1 MSYLGEVMEVTPQ
14 WCAGPTMILIDSG
27 AFTHTCP
34 RWFCDHLPI
43 EQSAPRMRAVTASG
57 KPLSFYGVRRVRA
70 RTWCNRE
77 IIFEFQVSDVT
88 RPIASVGLLRHRG
101 HPVSFGRWPHI
112 IIAGEPTPLVE
123 AANLFYLPV
132 ALPGERLPPMLVE
145 QMQRQ
150 MATLQDNRM
159 LQAAIGVSPQIKLF
173 EYCCGAESLLS
184 QWFLDHGY
192 LAQRLCLP
200 DHDMSRQCNVEALV
214 RELSERIAQHQFTAV
229 WTALPCTPWCSW

>member
-27 AFTHTCP
+27 AFTHT
-34 RWFCDHLPI
+34 
-43 EQSAPRMRAVTASG
+43 
-57 KPLSFYGVRRVRA
+57 FYGVRRVRA

-145 QMQRQ
+145 QMQRRRRHCKTTGCCRRPS
-150 MATLQDNRM
+150 ACLRRSNSSSI
-159 LQAAIGVSPQIKLF
+159 AA
-173 EYCCGAESLLS
+173 
-184 QWFLDHGY
+184 
-192 LAQRLCLP
+192 
-200 DHDMSRQCNVEALV
+200 AL
-214 RELSERIAQHQFTAV
+214 RA
-229 WTALPCTPWCSW
+229 C